1 MKLVLAELTDA
12 RKCRHSGICLVLE
25 IASSKFAASAI
36 AARIGAVRRQGDV
49 SVSMAL
55 IPSADP
61 AEKSSGAVVLA
72 ECFPIFSLVCD
83 HGHAPF

>member
-1 MKLVLAELTDA
+1 M
-12 RKCRHSGICLVLE
+12 LE

-61 AEKSSGAVVLA
+61 AEKSSGIWSDFFQQVQ
-72 ECFPIFSLVCD
+72 P
-83 HGHAPF
+83 AP